1 MNLSLHTSIARRAA
15 MALAASGHTTS
26 GSGGGL
32 LWHHHHDDEILYC
45 CRRFFRLIKPSRDW
59 RAGVPKCAPET
70 VSCCYGW
77 CCLLLVLLFNLDH
90 SKNSLDR
97 LSVHLIVSHQMIRLL
112 VNGDGMEAEWWGFI
126 HTQIVMMISGAPRK
140 YPGMGIINIVSTN
153 TYILTYSFF
162 FKGSQKHVKLLY
174 KRRSFN
180 MWVFLSNAIVVP
192 FA

>member
-1 MNLSLHTSIARRAA
+1 MNLSLHTSIAWRAA

-70 VSCCYGW
+70 VSCCCFGW

-140 YPGMGIINIVSTN
+140 YPGKPAVYYKYYVHKYYIVP
-153 TYILTYSFF
+153 TYFF

-174 KRRSFN
+174 KRRS
-180 MWVFLSNAIVVP
+180 
-192 FA
+192 

>member
-1 MNLSLHTSIARRAA
+1 MKESESNWLINHNFFHYTSRYVILHRQDLSIDHEFVSSIARA
-15 MALAASGHTTS
+15 ALAASGHTTS

-70 VSCCYGW
+70 VSCCCYGW

-97 LSVHLIVSHQMIRLL
+97 LSVHLIVSHQKTI
-112 VNGDGMEAEWWGFI
+112 F
-126 HTQIVMMISGAPRK
+126 T
-140 YPGMGIINIVSTN
+140 
-153 TYILTYSFF
+153 TYLYDADSRVTHVRCFF
-162 FKGSQKHVKLLY
+162 
-174 KRRSFN
+174 
-180 MWVFLSNAIVVP
+180 
-192 FA
+192 